1 MEKTATKP
9 GSNGLVKES
18 YGVSGMTCASCA
30 VSLESYLKNQQGVD
44 EVSVN
49 YPNQSVAVQF
59 DAGVISLDTL
69 QQAAREIG
77 YEIIGGAVEEKER
90 EMEIAAGKRLKTL
103 RLKVIV
109 SAGFSFPV
117 FVMAMFLMGRVPYE
131 NWIMLALTTPVI
143 FWSGAEF
150 FINAW
155 KKARHFSTN
164 MDTLVALSTG
174 VAYLFSLFNTLY
186 PGFLLARGIPP
197 HVYYESAV
205 IIITLI
211 LLGRYLEEKA
221 KSKTSSAIKKL
232 MGLQPREVTV
242 IRNGRQEVIFR
253 EEVDRGDMLMVKP
266 GEKVPVDGVVK
277 RGESYIDES
286 MITGEPV
293 PVVKRR
299 GDEVLAG
306 TINQKG
312 SLKVFAGKVGS
323 ETTLSQIIRLVQE
336 AQASKPPIQ
345 KLVDKI
351 AGIFV
356 PAVIGIALVAFGIWY
371 FMGPEPAFTYAFLVL
386 ITVLIIACP
395 CALGLATPTALM
407 VGIGKGAEKGI
418 LIKDARTLE
427 VACKTNAVVLDK
439 TGTITKGRPEVTDLV
454 WLDNAGLYNS
464 LLMAMES
471 QSEHPIAEAI
481 VRKLKAD
488 GIAPAQVDRF
498 ESITGH
504 GVKAKYDDEW
514 FYAGN
519 EQMMVNYGINLD
531 REMRDRGGVLRRQ
544 ARTVIYFAHGQQ
556 VKGLIAVADQVK
568 ASSAEAI
575 NRLKRQ
581 GIDVYMLTGD
591 NSETAAAIANQ
602 VGIDKSH
609 YQANVLPADKGNFV
623 SELQSEGKVVAM
635 VGDGINDSHALAQ
648 ADVGI
653 AMGTGTDIAMES
665 AGITLMHSDLPQ
677 IARAIQL
684 SKATVTTI
692 RQNLF
697 WAFIYNVIA
706 IPVAAGALYPF
717 LGFLLNPMIAGAAMA
732 MSSVSVVANS
742 LRLKS
747 NHLR

>member
-242 IRNGRQEVIFR
+242 IRNGREEVILR
-253 EEVDRGDMLMVKP
+253 EEVDRGDMLIVKP

-286 MITGEPV
+286 MISGEPV

-356 PAVIGIALVAFGIWY
+356 PAVIGIALVAFCIWY

-418 LIKDARTLE
+418 LIKDAQTLE

-531 REMRDRGGVLRRQ
+531 RKMRDRGGVLRRQ

-706 IPVAAGALYPF
+706 IPIAAGALYPF

>member
-1 MEKTATKP
+1 
-9 GSNGLVKES
+9 
-18 YGVSGMTCASCA
+18 
-30 VSLESYLKNQQGVD
+30 
-44 EVSVN
+44 
-49 YPNQSVAVQF
+49 
-59 DAGVISLDTL
+59 
-69 QQAAREIG
+69 
-77 YEIIGGAVEEKER
+77 
-90 EMEIAAGKRLKTL
+90 
-103 RLKVIV
+103 
-109 SAGFSFPV
+109 
-117 FVMAMFLMGRVPYE
+117 
-131 NWIMLALTTPVI
+131 
-143 FWSGAEF
+143 
-150 FINAW
+150 
-155 KKARHFSTN
+155 
-164 MDTLVALSTG
+164 
-174 VAYLFSLFNTLY
+174 
-186 PGFLLARGIPP
+186 
-197 HVYYESAV
+197 
-205 IIITLI
+205 
-211 LLGRYLEEKA
+211 
-221 KSKTSSAIKKL
+221 
-232 MGLQPREVTV
+232 
-242 IRNGRQEVIFR
+242 
-253 EEVDRGDMLMVKP
+253 
-266 GEKVPVDGVVK
+266 
-277 RGESYIDES
+277 

-464 LLMAMES
+464 LLMAMEL

-488 GIAPAQVDRF
+488 GIAPVQVDRF

-531 REMRDRGGVLRRQ
+531 REMHDRGGVLRRQ

-568 ASSAEAI
+568 ASSAAAI
-575 NRLKRQ
+575 NRLKRL

-602 VGIDKSH
+602 VGIDESH
-609 YQANVLPADKGNFV
+609 FQANVLPAGKGNFV